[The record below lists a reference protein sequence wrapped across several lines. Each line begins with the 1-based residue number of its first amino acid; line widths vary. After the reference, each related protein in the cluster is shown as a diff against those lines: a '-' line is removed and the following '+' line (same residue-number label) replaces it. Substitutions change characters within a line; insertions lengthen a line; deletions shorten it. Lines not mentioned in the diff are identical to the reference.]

1 MTRWRQKKELSGKEA
16 VIDKELLEAF
26 SQKLNSLFFVCNLR
40 ISGLFLHLPPINI
53 SFLGQAFRCFDWNQ
67 TGYIRVEDMRLIIH
81 SLGTFLSHTKIKVR
95 TVLLYPLSFTHKGC
109 TRTNVLFLVSN
120 GFLHQELVQSALLE
134 SNTGREDCILYNK
147 LVRMNHL
154 IL

>member
-16 VIDKELLEAF
+16 
-26 SQKLNSLFFVCNLR
+26 
-40 ISGLFLHLPPINI
+40 
-53 SFLGQAFRCFDWNQ
+53 AFRCFDWNQ

-81 SLGTFLSHTKIKVR
+81 SLGTFLSHTEIK
-95 TVLLYPLSFTHKGC
+95 
-109 TRTNVLFLVSN
+109 
-120 GFLHQELVQSALLE
+120 ELVQSALLE

>member
-1 MTRWRQKKELSGKEA
+1 MEDPEEYEQMDDPGHDSSNKKKDEGKTSGDAEHEPRAGDERDKTEEA
-16 VIDKELLEAF
+16 IEDKTDLKDA
-26 SQKLNSLFFVCNLR
+26 
-40 ISGLFLHLPPINI
+40 GLFLHLPPINI

-81 SLGTFLSHTKIKVR
+81 SLGTFLSHTEIK
-95 TVLLYPLSFTHKGC
+95 
-109 TRTNVLFLVSN
+109 
-120 GFLHQELVQSALLE
+120 ELVQSALLE